1 MKNCVKCGKIIIN
14 GVNGCSMFK
23 DCFDCRGGYPD
34 YSQNKS
40 LRQQER
46 EYGDYEGLILARQ
59 ETDFD

>member
-1 MKNCVKCGKIIIN
+1 M
-14 GVNGCSMFK
+14 VNGCSMFN

-34 YSQNKS
+34 YSRNKS